1 MEKGVRYYLIAA
13 FLIVVSLLIVAD
25 NSSSKLDLRCEAE
38 VLHTIEKDQNK
49 LTLDI
54 IASLFMMGNGK
65 GFVNLYGTLTDHKEL
80 WQVNRKIWF
89 DWRDELN
96 GSLYDII
103 IKRVDVKTEID
114 KAPESLMEKIY
125 SHQFNLEIFRT
136 GQNGLFLRGVST
148 PFFLCVRQNKMG
160 KVT

>member
-1 MEKGVRYYLIAA
+1 MRYYLIAA

-25 NSSSKLDLRCEAE
+25 NSSSRLDLRCEAE

>member
-1 MEKGVRYYLIAA
+1 MRYYLIAA

>member
-1 MEKGVRYYLIAA
+1 MKYYLIAM
-13 FLIVVSLLIVAD
+13 FMVVVSILMVMGKP
-25 NSSSKLDLRCEAE
+25 SSELGVRCEAE
-38 VLHTIEKDQNK
+38 VLHTVEKQESK

-54 IASLFMMGNGK
+54 IASLFMMENGK
-65 GFVNLYGTLTDHKEL
+65 GFVNLYGTLTDQKEL

-103 IKRVDVKTEID
+103 IQRVDVKTETD
-114 KAPESLMEKIY
+114 KAPESLMKKIY
-125 SHQFNLEIFRT
+125 SHRFNLEIFRV

>member
-1 MEKGVRYYLIAA
+1 MRYYLIAA

-160 KVT
+160 KLT

>member
-1 MEKGVRYYLIAA
+1 MKYYLIAVFTIA
-13 FLIVVSLLIVAD
+13 VSILIVAGKP
-25 NSSSKLDLRCEAE
+25 SSKLDVRCEAE
-38 VLHTIEKDQNK
+38 VLHTIEKDEDK

-54 IASLFMMGNGK
+54 IASLFMMGDGK

-96 GSLYDII
+96 GSLYDIT

-125 SHQFNLEIFRT
+125 SHRFNLEIFRVA
-136 GQNGLFLRGVST
+136 QNGLFLRGVST
-148 PFFLCVRQNKMG
+148 PFFLCVRQNKIG